1 VSRYAKSIKGKTM
14 PSRLATRIAAC
25 PLAAALLILPAAAN
39 ASGHEAAPAS
49 RAAVPEIVTHD
60 VDRFFALYDT
70 TGGHPSAEQ
79 LQTYI
84 DTGSPGLRHLAEA
97 RRVTGVRIA
106 EAIAAH
112 PEIYVR
118 ARECAA
124 TLPRVRARLNAA
136 LRELVRLYPQAQSP
150 AVTIAVGRGRPVAIG
165 GPADGVQV
173 SLEALCAADQLNP
186 DLEDRFVYV
195 LAHEFVHVQQS
206 PELSDPQ
213 TPTVLQVSLGEGIA
227 EFIGELI
234 SGGRAY
240 GNLQGAVAGHEREI
254 ETRFLAD
261 RGSTDLSHWLYNST
275 ADHPG
280 DLGYWVGYRIAK
292 AYYRHAA
299 DKRRAVREMLEM
311 TDPEAFLAASG
322 WYPGIAL

>member
-1 VSRYAKSIKGKTM
+1 M
-14 PSRLATRIAAC
+14 PSRLAARIAC
-25 PLAAALLILPAAAN
+25 SPIAAALLVVPGAAS
-39 ASGHEAAPAS
+39 ASAQETAPVS
-49 RAAVPEIVTHD
+49 RATVPEIVTRD
-60 VDRFFALYDT
+60 VDRFFALYDA
-70 TGGHPSAEQ
+70 TGGHPSAAQ

-84 DTGSPGLRHLAEA
+84 DTGSPGLRHLAQA

-106 EAIAAH
+106 EAIAAR

-118 ARECAA
+118 ARACAA
-124 TLPRVRARLNAA
+124 ILPRVRERLSAA
-136 LRELVRLYPQAQSP
+136 LGELVRLYPQARSP
-150 AVTIAVGRGRPVAIG
+150 AVTITVGRGRPVAIG
-165 GPADGVQV
+165 GPSDGVQV

-206 PELSDPQ
+206 PQLSDPEM
-213 TPTVLQVSLGEGIA
+213 PTVLQASLGEGIA

-234 SGGRAY
+234 SGGKAY
-240 GNLQGAVAGHEREI
+240 GYLQGAVAGHETEI

-261 RGSTDLSHWLYNST
+261 RESTDLSAWLYNST

-299 DKRRAVREMLEM
+299 DKRRAVREMLET

-322 WYPGIAL
+322 WHPGIAL